1 VKNKSDK
8 WLRVDLSAAPEVADA
23 LSNFMTEI
31 GAEGV
36 YQQTLF
42 SSDASADVETEGRG
56 EQGALT
62 AYLPWDKKE
71 NRLSSLKTYIE
82 GLSLIFPELA
92 KPTFTTEEIKT
103 SDWGEEWKKYF
114 HPLRVG
120 KNIVI
125 KPTWEAYLPAA
136 DDIVIEIDPG
146 MAFGTGQHAS
156 TMMCLEAMED
166 IFAQKGAR
174 PEVLDVGTGTGIL
187 GIAAA
192 KLGARRVV
200 CIDIDEKAVE
210 IACENAVLN
219 KVEKKLVIRNGDV
232 SSLHKSFN
240 LILANLTA
248 KLLIAISGDLENM
261 LEPGGYLVI
270 SGIID
275 QNRKEIE
282 DCFFRSSLIFMR
294 AIKNQEWLCYIFS
307 RPKL

>member
-1 VKNKSDK
+1 MTNKNDK
-8 WLRVDLSAAPEVADA
+8 WLRVELSAAPEAADA

-42 SSDASADVETEGRG
+42 SSAGETEVH
-56 EQGALT
+56 ESQEVLT
-62 AYLPWDKKE
+62 AYLPWESRKD
-71 NRLSSLKTYIE
+71 RLSSLKIYIE

-92 KPTFTTEEIKT
+92 KPTFTTEEIRS

-120 KNIVI
+120 KKIII
-125 KPTWEAYLPAA
+125 KPTWEHYRPAD

-166 IFAQKGAR
+166 IFAQNGAPR
-174 PEVLDVGTGTGIL
+174 RKVLDVGTGTGIL

-192 KLGARRVV
+192 KMGAGRVV
-200 CIDIDEKAVE
+200 CLDIDEKAIE
-210 IACENAVLN
+210 IACENAILN
-219 KVEKKLVIRNGDV
+219 RVEKKLAIKKGDV
-232 SSLHKSFN
+232 SSLHDSFN

-248 KLLIAISGDLENM
+248 KLLIAISGDLAN
-261 LEPGGYLVI
+261 LLKPGGYLAI
-270 SGIID
+270 SGIIE

-282 DCFFRSSLIFMR
+282 DCFFGSSLIHLR
-294 AIKNQEWLCYIFS
+294 TIKRQEWLCYTFA
-307 RPKL
+307 RPKH